1 MAISWQRKRFWLEI
15 AFLHPGQLTI
25 ADKEVEVVRTYR
37 LNLRFQVKGVS
48 AHEHIQSPQSGDLSS
63 QTKKQEQKMQLIF
76 GN

>member
-15 AFLHPGQLTI
+15 VFLHPGQLTI
-25 ADKEVEVVRTYR
+25 ADNEVEAVRTCR
-37 LNLRFQVKGVS
+37 LNHRFQVKGVS
-48 AHEHIQSPQSGDLSS
+48 AYEHIQSPQSGDLSS